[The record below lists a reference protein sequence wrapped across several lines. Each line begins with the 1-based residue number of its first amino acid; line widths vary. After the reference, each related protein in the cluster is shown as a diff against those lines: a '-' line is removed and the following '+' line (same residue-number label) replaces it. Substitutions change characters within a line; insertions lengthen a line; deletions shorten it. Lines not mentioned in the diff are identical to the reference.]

1 MLHEE
6 EAGFEFPIAANEN
19 GRHSF
24 KSQRVGSNEIFR
36 IGGEVVLLTAA
47 QAELTNLLEERS
59 QLTLTDDEI
68 GGTFT
73 AIQKRAGA
81 SPVEGKTISYEI
93 VDTK

>member
-6 EAGFEFPIAANEN
+6 DTGFELVIAANE
-19 GRHSF
+19 HSPHSS
-24 KSQRVGSNEIFR
+24 KSEGVGSNEIFR

-47 QAELTNLLEERS
+47 QAELSNLLEEWP

-81 SPVEGKTISYEI
+81 SPVEGKTIGRGI

>member
-1 MLHEE
+1 MLDEE
-6 EAGFEFPIAANEN
+6 DAAFEFLIPAYEN
-19 GRHSF
+19 SHNSS
-24 KSQRVGSNEIFR
+24 KSAGVDSNGIFG

-47 QAELTNLLEERS
+47 QAELSNLLEEWP
-59 QLTLTDDEI
+59 QFTLTDDEI

-81 SPVEGKTISYEI
+81 SPVEGKTIGYGI